1 MMSHYTHERIQRDAD
16 VFKNQLISM
25 EEDNPKLKIFD
36 NQKQAA
42 LNVYKTLKD
51 SYFAILYVM
60 VIAFTQSGK
69 TGIMVELIYLA
80 MKKCFIP
87 MQNIFIITGLSSV
100 EWIGQMKER
109 FPPQFHSQMFH
120 LQTLQELPKK
130 LVGKKN
136 VLVIIDELHMAAKQ
150 KQTVSNVLDECHLH
164 DPDFT
169 RENAIRIVEFSATP
183 DGVYRDR
190 VQLGSRSATV
200 IAEPGRGYVGPFE
213 LLERGSVK
221 EAKNLTNQGA
231 VTSLLADI
239 HLRYDNPRYHL
250 VRLPTKSEDKKIVE
264 DHFRRL
270 SHGTVEFKTYHQE
283 KNGGDPDTIKNI
295 NNILENVPDK
305 HTVIFIKDKLRCAK
319 TITKTY
325 IGIVYE
331 RKSQKNNDSSI
342 IQSLL
347 GRVTGYDVP
356 ADVLVYTSIDT
367 IHRYKRLWDSE
378 FRATGQWNSNTSKT
392 MTYGIDDHC
401 TDPVVGVQRTRIPF
415 HYKIFTEEE
424 RYDGT
429 LNAFSQRVLGWKPR
443 DHGYDKIKEFENA
456 TSESIA
462 SRGWGL
468 SGKKPRRLIRGCDG
482 MWVLLWR
489 EIE

>member
-1 MMSHYTHERIQRDAD
+1 MSQYTDERIQRDAD
-16 VFKNQLISM
+16 VFKKQLLSM

-36 NQKQAA
+36 NQMRAA
-42 LNVYKTLKD
+42 QNVYKTLKD
-51 SYFAILYVM
+51 SYFRILYVM

-100 EWIGQMKER
+100 EWTGQMKER

-120 LQTLQELPKK
+120 LKTLQELPKK
-130 LVGKKN
+130 LVGKQN

-150 KQTVSNVLDECHLH
+150 KQTVSSILEECHLH

-169 RENAIRIVEFSATP
+169 RENAIRVVEFSATP

-200 IAEPGRGYVGPFE
+200 MAEPGRGYVGPFE

-221 EAKNLTNQGA
+221 EAKALTNQGA
-231 VTSLLADI
+231 VASLITDI

-250 VRLPTKSEDKKIVE
+250 VRLPAKSDEKKIVE

-270 SHGTVEFKTYHQE
+270 SHGTIEFKTYQE

-295 NNILENVPDK
+295 NNILGNVPDK

-331 RKSQKNNDSSI
+331 RKSQKINDSSI

-415 HYKIFTEEE
+415 HHKFFTEEE

-429 LNAFSQRVLGWKPR
+429 LNAFSQRVLRWKPR

-456 TSESIA
+456 TSEYIA

-468 SGKKPRRLIRGCDG
+468 SGKNPHRLIRGCDG
-482 MWVLLWR
+482 VWVLLWR

>member
-1 MMSHYTHERIQRDAD
+1 MSQYTDERIQRDAD
-16 VFKNQLISM
+16 VFKKQLLSM
-25 EEDNPKLKIFD
+25 EEDNPELKIFD
-36 NQKQAA
+36 NQMRAA
-42 LNVYKTLKD
+42 QNVYKTLKD
-51 SYFAILYVM
+51 SYFRILYVM

-100 EWIGQMKER
+100 EWTGQMKER

-120 LQTLQELPKK
+120 LKTLQELPKK

-150 KQTVSNVLDECHLH
+150 KQTISSILEECHLH

-169 RENAIRIVEFSATP
+169 RENSIRVVEFSATP

-190 VQLGSRSATV
+190 VQLGSRSAIV
-200 IAEPGRGYVGPFE
+200 MAEPGRGYVGPFE

-221 EAKNLTNQGA
+221 EAKALTNQGA
-231 VTSLLADI
+231 VASLITDI

-250 VRLPTKSEDKKIVE
+250 VRLPAKSDEKKIVE

-270 SHGTVEFKTYHQE
+270 SHGTIEFKTYQE

-295 NNILENVPDK
+295 NNILGNVPDK

-356 ADVLVYTSIDT
+356 ADILVYTSIDT

-401 TDPVVGVQRTRIPF
+401 TDPVVGVQRTHIPF
-415 HYKIFTEEE
+415 THKFFTEEE

-429 LNAFSQRVLGWKPR
+429 LNAFSQRVLRWKPR

-456 TSESIA
+456 TSEYIA

-468 SGKKPRRLIRGCDG
+468 SGKNPHRLIRGCDG
-482 MWVLLWR
+482 VWVLLWR

>member
-1 MMSHYTHERIQRDAD
+1 MSRDTYVRSQRDAN
-16 VFKNQLISM
+16 VFKNQLINM

-42 LNVYKTLKD
+42 RNVYKTLKD

-69 TGIMVELIYLA
+69 TGIMVELIYIA

-120 LQTLQELPKK
+120 LQTLQELPEK

-136 VLVIIDELHMAAKQ
+136 VLVIIDELHMAAKH

-239 HLRYDNPRYHL
+239 HLRYDNPRYHF

-331 RKSQKNNDSSI
+331 RKSQQNNDSSI

-356 ADVLVYTSIDT
+356 TDVLIYTSIDT

-378 FRATGQWNSNTSKT
+378 FRATCEWKSNTSKT

-401 TDPVVGVQRTRIPF
+401 TDPVVGIQRTRIPF

-429 LNAFSQRVLGWKPR
+429 LEAYSQEVLAWKPR
-443 DHGYDKIKEFENA
+443 KRGYDKIKEFENK
-456 TSESIA
+456 TSEYIA

-468 SGKKPRRLIRGCDG
+468 NRKNPHRLIRGCDG